1 VIGALGDSR
10 RVRAEGRAP
19 YQSERLSPC
28 VLAPLGG
35 AERSCADVSGV
46 N

>member
-1 VIGALGDSR
+1 MIGALGDSG

-19 YQSERLSPC
+19 YQSDRLSPC

-35 AERSCADVSGV
+35 TERSCADASGV